1 MRIPRVLVLGAT
13 GRIGAIL
20 RKCWPDGDIGA
31 DILWQTRHP
40 VGASGRIIGCATGE
54 AWVTLDPLGQPD
66 ALVRAATGCSAILC
80 LAGVIS
86 GRDEPLDDN
95 IALAEAAVRA
105 GAAARAQVFLTSS
118 AAVYGN
124 QPGLL
129 TEGAPLTPMSDYGR
143 AKAAMEAR
151 GRILAAELGVRVCAL
166 RIGNIAGI
174 DAILG
179 DWKPGFRLDRFA
191 DGRTPQRSY
200 IGLQTLARVLGDL
213 MTAKHLPDALN
224 IASPGGVGM
233 GALLDAAALAW
244 EARAAPQGAIKEL
257 CLSTR
262 ALERFTTQH
271 EADTDTLVA
280 EWRAMKDF
288 A

>member
-13 GRIGAIL
+13 GRIGAVL
-20 RKCWPDGDIGA
+20 RKCWPAGDIDA

-40 VGASGRIIGCATGE
+40 VDVSGRATE
-54 AWVTLDPLGQPD
+54 EVWVTLDPLSQPE
-66 ALVRAATGCSAILC
+66 ALVRAAAECSAILC

-95 IALAEAAVRA
+95 VALSEAAIRA

-124 QPGLL
+124 QPGQL
-129 TEGAPLTPMSDYGR
+129 TENAPLSPISDYGR

-200 IGLQTLARVLGDL
+200 IGLRTLARVLGDL
-213 MTAKHLPDALN
+213 MVAQHPPDTLN
-224 IASPGGVGM
+224 IASPGVIGM
-233 GALLDAAALAW
+233 GALLDAAGLAW
-244 EARAAPQGAIKEL
+244 EARTAPRTAIPEL
-257 CLSTR
+257 GLSTR
-262 ALERFTTQH
+262 ALGQFTTLQ